1 MRMTKRIVRAMAI
14 KCANKHTG
22 ADSARGEHK
31 PRVEADHAKGSDVT
45 GRRSSSVDAVQALA
59 KSRMHFRK
67 ARKCGMQSVQ
77 HSKLSVN
84 ITLASADA
92 KKHSRH
98 SQRWEHFTHAEN
110 PQRDGEQPRGQRGH
124 FVADY
129 AEASRSNE
137 ARAGNVKLKTSGVKI
152 MPGLTSPIQERG
164 RRDHQTHGAE
174 QGLGSAD
181 STTWLIRPK
190 AGKMRM

>member
-1 MRMTKRIVRAMAI
+1 M
-14 KCANKHTG
+14 
-22 ADSARGEHK
+22 
-31 PRVEADHAKGSDVT
+31 
-45 GRRSSSVDAVQALA
+45 QALA

-181 STTWLIRPK
+181 STGGASRTKREAITGKRVVHPIGKRIPRVDSNDEEWVRMNKGGVLPQIRG
-190 AGKMRM
+190 A